1 MKIGATWMMT
11 VHPTTEPNPAV
22 TPSTQ
27 RYPLL
32 CKGDVDGFFGLA
44 VDNLVQVLVL
54 SGLCKVICGFTEQM
68 LVERVLPGIAV
79 SLLIGNVFY
88 SLHAWQ
94 VAKRDRNTTCT
105 ALPYGVNTVSMFAFI
120 FFIMGPVYQ
129 HAKPDL
135 GQAAA
140 ADLAWKMGMIA
151 CLGSGLI
158 ELVGSLVA
166 ERIRQVT
173 PRAALLST
181 LAAIGVIF
189 IAGPFAFQIYERP
202 IVALLPM
209 MVILVVYFAKVR
221 FPGGLPGGLVALL
234 LGTGLAWLSGTWGP
248 PMMSSGAVSDG
259 IGQIGAHAPNVY
271 WRDVWTLLTTPDHRN
286 LLIGFAG
293 VIVPMGLVN
302 VLGSL
307 QNIESAES
315 GGDRFSTGPCLAV
328 NGIGSIAA
336 GLCGSCFPTTIYIG
350 HPGWKA
356 MGARTGY
363 SVLNAAFFTVVFF
376 FGLGSVITAV
386 IPMEA
391 GIAIVLWIGIVITA
405 QSYEATPTEHYPAVA
420 IGFFPAVAA
429 LAVLYVPNILTLSG
443 SEGGLLPIIE
453 SHLDTIATTPSH
465 SDSWWPVGIYAL
477 VGANSSFVITCLLIS
492 AISAKLIDR
501 HFLAAAGWAATACVL
516 TVLGLQ
522 HAFRIEPGAFEL
534 TPREL
539 LIWQWSGW
547 PDETFL
553 HRGWDIAIAYGLTAA
568 MFVVVHL
575 LRKHGSFQ
583 GVEQVRG
590 RGEVVGLSE
599 VHPANRHTNAGVHEI
614 HHDEANHA
622 HDSETT

>member
-1 MKIGATWMMT
+1 M
-11 VHPTTEPNPAV
+11 
-22 TPSTQ
+22 TPSAQ

-54 SGLCKVICGFTEQM
+54 SGLCKVICGFTESM

-79 SLLIGNVFY
+79 SLLIGNLFY

-94 VAKRDRNTTCT
+94 VARRDRNPACT

-129 HAKPDL
+129 QARPGL
-135 GQAAA
+135 GEIAA
-140 ADLAWKMGMIA
+140 ADLAWKMGLIA

-166 ERIRQVT
+166 ERIRRVT

-189 IAGPFAFQIYERP
+189 LAGPFAFQIYERP
-202 IVALLPM
+202 LVAMLPM

-248 PMMSSGAVSDG
+248 PMMSAAAVTDG
-259 IGQIGAHAPNVY
+259 IGQIGVHAPNVY
-271 WRDVWTLLTTPDHRN
+271 WKDVLTLLTSPEHRN

-363 SVLNAAFFTVVFF
+363 SVLNAVFFTVVFF
-376 FGLGSVITAV
+376 FGLGSITTAV

-405 QSYEATPTEHYPAVA
+405 QSYEVTSTEHYPAVA

-443 SEGGLLPIIE
+443 SEGGLLPIIDA
-453 SHLDTIATTPSH
+453 HLETVRDTATHT
-465 SDSWWPVGIYAL
+465 DSWWPVGIYAL

-501 HFLAAAGWAATACVL
+501 DFLSAAVWAMVACVL

-547 PDETFL
+547 PEGTFL
-553 HRGWDIAIAYGLTAA
+553 HRGWGIAMAYGLTAVL
-568 MFVVVHL
+568 FVVVHV
-575 LRKHGSFQ
+575 LRTRGGFADI
-583 GVEQVRG
+583 EFLRG
-590 RGEVVGLSE
+590 RGEVVDLSDRRPGEDPADGLT
-599 VHPANRHTNAGVHEI
+599 VNDR
-614 HHDEANHA
+614 DEAC
-622 HDSETT
+622 DVDDIETT